1 MAREFSS
8 PIARSDSQLVHRC
21 GSESATAPSGRERI
35 DRNGYEVEAFSV
47 AKAAIDHEL
56 IARQGLAADDLPEIV
71 GKMLQRREA
80 ARLGVQMNEIK
91 TPAAGLAS
99 AVLPHE
105 AIEPALQAAGQVEI
119 GAINCE
125 DERFI
130 QHTGVKPV
138 SQDQLQSAWSAVR
151 IGHLF
156 PFVDPGE
163 TMPAALHTAG
173 GRRHA
178 PAPHLTRGRR

>member
-1 MAREFSS
+1 MEM
-8 PIARSDSQLVHRC
+8 V
-21 GSESATAPSGRERI
+21 
-35 DRNGYEVEAFSV
+35 EV
-47 AKAAIDHEL
+47 KA
-56 IARQGLAADDLPEIV
+56 
-71 GKMLQRREA
+71 
-80 ARLGVQMNEIK
+80 
-91 TPAAGLAS
+91 PAAFLAS
-99 AVLPHE
+99 AVLAHE
-105 AIEPALQAAGQVEI
+105 PIEPALQATGQIEI

-163 TMPAALHTAG
+163 SMPAALDRLAD
-173 GRRHA
+173 RRHD
-178 PAPHLTRGRR
+178 RRRL